1 MSNIQLIIFK
11 TKIKQEK
18 KLAKIVSTISAL
30 DDTKETEITNPKHM
44 LDSLFGAILVAC
56 ACLGLGALS
65 VALFTDIP
73 FTDLSACNTIRG
85 YPNTPECGFGITIAA
100 YTLLITYAI
109 FNYKTIRIISVQI
122 EFWLHVLTIF
132 ITVSL
137 MSCYGVM
144 LTVGNALGIVIQ
156 VNVTYV
162 SFIIIFF
169 YNVSVRCLLP
179 TLYNRYYVEQ
189 SKFDDDIREQFFVAE
204 KQPFAM
210 EKLAE
215 FAGTELETDSVVLYQ
230 AVRSLLELRNSTKDT
245 FESCDR
251 LAKLI
256 FNNYISGTRN
266 TLYYYDM
273 QSIVKNVKSPIEL
286 LEREAVIVQLNTQII
301 ERIMLPM
308 FARMTKM

>member
-1 MSNIQLIIFK
+1 
-11 TKIKQEK
+11 
-18 KLAKIVSTISAL
+18 
-30 DDTKETEITNPKHM
+30 
-44 LDSLFGAILVAC
+44 
-56 ACLGLGALS
+56 
-65 VALFTDIP
+65 
-73 FTDLSACNTIRG
+73 
-85 YPNTPECGFGITIAA
+85 
-100 YTLLITYAI
+100 
-109 FNYKTIRIISVQI
+109 
-122 EFWLHVLTIF
+122 
-132 ITVSL
+132 
-137 MSCYGVM
+137 
-144 LTVGNALGIVIQ
+144 
-156 VNVTYV
+156 
-162 SFIIIFF
+162 
-169 YNVSVRCLLP
+169 
-179 TLYNRYYVEQ
+179 LYNRYYVEQ
-189 SKFDDDIREQFFVAE
+189 SKFDDDIREQFLVAE

-210 EKLAE
+210 AKLAE

-301 ERIMLPM
+301 EHIMLPM